1 MAVVMDV
8 NVSLDRDV
16 KERSKDRD
24 AFARCHMMH
33 NEKLDQ
39 LVKGYDATKKYR

>member
-24 AFARCHMMH
+24 AFAREHGH
-33 NEKLDQ
+33 IYIVFHKLIDKQ
-39 LVKGYDATKKYR
+39 